1 MYTTFL
7 ILCTVIYTYIY
18 TRVCVHSFEL
28 ISSKSWEVS
37 LEILDNQSKMC
48 QHNTKKKKRKSIIYT
63 DNNT

>member
-1 MYTTFL
+1 MYS
-7 ILCTVIYTYIY
+7 YIY
-18 TRVCVHSFEL
+18 IYIYARVCVHSFEL